1 MRDKV
6 LRLIEENRLLEQGDR
21 VVAAVSGG
29 ADSTALLHV
38 LISIKELYHLSL
50 YAFHFN
56 HMIRGE
62 EADRDEDF
70 VRSLCESWGI
80 PFTAVR
86 RDVPRLAASGGE
98 SIELCG
104 RRLRYAALEEYAH
117 SLGGAKIATAHHRGD
132 NTETVLLNLIRGTGA
147 AGLGGIPVRRGGV
160 IRPLLRCSREEIEA
174 YCRENHLAYV
184 TDSTNHDDA
193 YTRNRLRHSILPQLR
208 ELNPS
213 LDEGVER
220 MASLMRDAD
229 AYLNRISTEELN
241 RAKIDGGYSCERLT
255 GLDRAVLTYAVK
267 NFLSDAGA
275 PVDSLHI
282 GLVAD
287 AMRTGGSVDL
297 GRGYRAVCAQGILR
311 ITRQDDAPDPL
322 YLAFTDYPGTVRYR
336 IRGGCAFPV
345 SGSEQENAEKVHK
358 KFLQNCIPCD
368 IITSDTVVRRRRA
381 GDTFTDPR
389 RGVTKTLKKLLN
401 ELKIPR
407 ERRDSLTVVASGS
420 TVLWIEGVGTSQQ
433 ARIPEDY
440 QGDVC
445 LMRITED

>member
-6 LRLIEENRLLEQGDR
+6 LRLIASERLLEQGDK
-21 VVAAVSGG
+21 VIVAVSGG
-29 ADSTALLHV
+29 ADSTALLHII
-38 LISIKELYHLSL
+38 ISIKELYDLTI

-70 VRSLCESWGI
+70 VRRLCGSREI

-86 RDVPRLAASGGE
+86 RDVPRLAAESGE
-98 SIELCG
+98 SVELCG
-104 RRLRYAALEEYAH
+104 RRLRYAALAEVAE

-132 NTETVLLNLIRGTGA
+132 NTETVLLNLIRGTGV
-147 AGLGGIPVRRGGV
+147 AGLGGIPVRRGGI

-174 YCRENHLAYV
+174 YCRDNGLDYV
-184 TDSTNHDDA
+184 NDSTNLDDA
-193 YTRNRLRHSILPQLR
+193 YTRNKLRLHILPAMR

-229 AYLNRISTEELN
+229 EYLNKISVTELN
-241 RAKIDGGYSCERLT
+241 QAKIPGGYSCERLLT
-255 GLDRAVLTYAVK
+255 LDRAVLTYAVK
-267 NFLSDAGA
+267 NVLADAGA
-275 PVDSLHI
+275 PADSLHI

-287 AMRTGGSVDL
+287 AMRTGGAVDL
-297 GRGYRAVCAQGILR
+297 GRGCRAECAQGILR
-311 ITRQDDAPDPL
+311 VVQAHEVPENLCVPFAQAKGWRSL
-322 YLAFTDYPGTVRYR
+322 R
-336 IRGGCAFPV
+336 IADGAVYSV
-345 SGSEQENAEKVHK
+345 SADGQEIKEKVHK
-358 KFLQNCIPCD
+358 KFLQNCIPCA
-368 IITSDTVVRRRRA
+368 IITGDTIVRHRRA

-407 ERRDSLTVVASGS
+407 EQRDSLTLVAEGS
-420 TVLWIEGVGTSQQ
+420 TVLWIEGVGVSKQ
-433 ARIPEDY
+433 AQIPEDY
-440 QGDVC
+440 RGDVC
-445 LMRITED
+445 CMNTEN